1 MRVSSRLWALFLL
14 AWVFLS
20 VAGGVRAQETFRIA
34 AVRPSFST
42 DLIKVGSDWRKDL
55 QKRIQVTLQVQTDT
69 PAADVYVHAYF
80 YDKDDHLVAKYDKPN
95 SIWTATPK
103 GLQEIQIPATLSA
116 SRPND
121 VFFALPE
128 DLQAKKWTTVLAVF
142 GNNNKVVASSMPAA
156 ELPKLDFPEK
166 SKLAPPK

>member
-1 MRVSSRLWALFLL
+1 MQFSSRLLTIFSASVLL
-14 AWVFLS
+14 T
-20 VAGGVRAQETFRIA
+20 VAGHVRAQETFRIM
-34 AVRPSFST
+34 AVRQMFSP

-69 PAADVYVHAYF
+69 PASSVFVHAYF

-95 SIWTATPK
+95 AVWTSTPK
-103 GLQEIQIPATLSA
+103 GLQEIQIPATLSG

-121 VFFALPE
+121 VFFALTD

-142 GNNNKVVASSMPAA
+142 GDNGKVTAASMPAA

-166 SKLAPPK
+166 AMLAPPK